1 MKIGRLKCQQE
12 SLSKIKMSALQTN
25 NLSRRFGKKTVV
37 RDVSVCVERG
47 EVVGLLGPNGAG
59 KTTTFNMTV
68 GFLKPHGGNVFLGN
82 RDITNLPMY
91 KRARSG
97 IGYLPQESSVFS
109 GLTVSQNLHIVL
121 DRLSFSKQEKHEIV
135 QQHLKDFRLENLK
148 DQKAASLSGGER
160 RRTEVARALV
170 VNPKFLLLDE
180 PFVGID
186 PITAEDLQA
195 IIRNLAKRNIGI
207 LITDHN
213 VHETLAITDRAY
225 LLVDGKIVRE
235 GTAEDLAT
243 DRFVKEKYLGEKFV
257 LQR

>member
-1 MKIGRLKCQQE
+1 MIEMGV
-12 SLSKIKMSALQTN
+12 LQTN
-25 NLSRRFGKKTVV
+25 NLFRRFGKKTVV
-37 RDVSVCVERG
+37 RDVSVRVKRG

-59 KTTTFNMTV
+59 KTTTFNMIV
-68 GFLKPHGGNVFLGN
+68 GFLKPN
-82 RDITNLPMY
+82 RGDVILDDNDITNLPMY
-91 KRARSG
+91 RRARSG
-97 IGYLPQESSVFS
+97 IGYLPQESSLFS

-121 DRLSFSKQEKHEIV
+121 DRFSLAKQKKREIV
-135 QQHLKDFRLENLK
+135 QKHLKDFRLEHIK
-148 DQKAASLSGGER
+148 DQKTSSLSGGER

-186 PITAEDLQA
+186 PITAEDLQT
-195 IIRNLAKRNIGI
+195 IIRNLAQRNIGI

-225 LLVDGKIVRE
+225 LLVGGEIVRE
-235 GTAEDLAT
+235 GTAENLAT
-243 DRFVKEKYLGEKFV
+243 DRFVKEKYLGKNFV

>member
-1 MKIGRLKCQQE
+1 
-12 SLSKIKMSALQTN
+12 MSALQTN

-68 GFLKPHGGNVFLGN
+68 GFLKPHGGNVFLEN
-82 RDITNLPMY
+82 HDITNLPMY

-243 DRFVKEKYLGEKFV
+243 DRFVKEK
-257 LQR
+257 